1 MTLKLRQRASGSSI
15 FLLPAEALSGGGQSN
30 GLHLE
35 TSRSSGS
42 EQPQHALALSR
53 RRLDLQQTP
62 IGKRL
67 EAVKQMMLRVH
78 RASGHPSMTNLV
90 SLLHGRAPG

>member
-1 MTLKLRQRASGSSI
+1 MAQASSYYPLKLCQAVAKAMAYTWKRQEAPGS
-15 FLLPAEALSGGGQSN
+15 
-30 GLHLE
+30 
-35 TSRSSGS
+35 
-42 EQPQHALALSR
+42 
-53 RRLDLQQTP
+53 
-62 IGKRL
+62 GKRL

>member
-1 MTLKLRQRASGSSI
+1 VAQASSYYPLKLCQAVAKAMAYTWKRQ
-15 FLLPAEALSGGGQSN
+15 EAP
-30 GLHLE
+30 
-35 TSRSSGS
+35 GS

>member
-1 MTLKLRQRASGSSI
+1 
-15 FLLPAEALSGGGQSN
+15 
-30 GLHLE
+30 
-35 TSRSSGS
+35 
-42 EQPQHALALSR
+42 LALSR